1 MHIAEGILPAP
12 QAAAWFVAA
21 APFVYAGLRRV
32 KKVSSDV
39 PSYKALVGI
48 MGAAVF
54 VISAL
59 PIPVPF
65 TGTCSHPAG
74 TGMAAILVGPL
85 VSVLISTIALL
96 IHSLFLAHGGIT
108 TLGANIFT
116 MGIMGSFAGYGA
128 FRGLRAVNAPFWMA
142 AFAAGLVSD
151 WATYAGTSLL
161 MALGLHGDG
170 SLWGLFSAIM
180 LAFVPTQLPLGIL
193 EGVITAGMAGYILKN
208 RPDILLRLKVV
219 SSSRMPKPS
228 SGMAGVAGVLL
239 AMLVMSSTA
248 AAQEKSWE
256 GVDAAVV
263 GKIAEAHGRPP
274 AETIFNSLSG
284 DALLFAFALG
294 GAVGGFVLGYLWRG
308 FFGKQERCHARAGG
322 QPETLQRPGFPLPR
336 E

>member
-32 KKVSSDV
+32 KKVSDEV

-65 TGTCSHPAG
+65 AGTCSHPAG
-74 TGMAAILVGPL
+74 TGMAAILVGPM
-85 VSVLISTIALL
+85 VSALISSIALI
-96 IHSLFLAHGGIT
+96 IHALFMAHGGIT

-116 MGIMGSFAGYGA
+116 IGVMGSFAGYAA
-128 FRGLRAVNAPFWMA
+128 FKGLRAIKAPFWLA
-142 AFAAGLVSD
+142 AFAAGLASD
-151 WATYAGTSLL
+151 WATYTGTSLL

-170 SLWGLFSAIM
+170 SLWNLFGAIM

-208 RPDILLRLKVV
+208 RPDILLKLKVV
-219 SSSRMPKPS
+219 TPSRMPKPS
-228 SGMAGVAGVLL
+228 AGMAGVAG
-239 AMLVMSSTA
+239 AMLLMLALSSPA
-248 AAQEKSWE
+248 AAQENRWE

-308 FFGKQERCHARAGG
+308 FFSKQERCHAPSA
-322 QPETLQRPGFPLPR
+322 Q
-336 E
+336 